1 MKPQRIVP
9 VLLIASLV
17 ASSVGAAALASTGTV
32 ADTRQDPATETT
44 AASNGEN
51 VSFEVQN
58 NAVVEYV
65 VDGETV
71 LSSVKTESAG
81 TYESRSGV
89 NAAVELNAV
98 VDVEGSGLDV
108 ESESSTRTEIHAES
122 GARMSA
128 HDNERG
134 VLVVGSND
142 GEQVVEAQLTS
153 ETEARQTSDGHVV
166 VEDGDGEVVGT
177 FVVVGE
183 GNTTVAEDGD
193 VTAHVREEGSLAFRA
208 YPDERTEEDEQRE
221 KMIANGTAMVEV
233 FASSEAAAEAESG
246 GEESGDSANGSA
258 YSAVSYSQDTSAE
271 ARQESSDRVSMTVD
285 RASEEG
291 TVVVTHVSEAAVES
305 TENLTVTVDGEAA
318 VRAESMA
325 ELRQAT
331 NDGDTSKYMVRQ
343 KANGEA
349 AVYVAVNHFSERNV
363 AIQSGDEEST
373 STNADDEG
381 ESDGSP
387 GFGVG
392 AGVLALIGAALVAKR
407 RQG

>member
-17 ASSVGAAALASTGTV
+17 ASSVGAAALATGTV
-32 ADTRQDPATETT
+32 ADTRQNPATETT

-51 VSFEVQN
+51 VSFEVQS
-58 NAVVEYV
+58 NAVVEYA

-81 TYESRSGV
+81 DYESRSGV
-89 NAAVELNAV
+89 NAAAELNAV

-134 VLVVGSND
+134 VLVVGSSD
-142 GEQVVEAQLTS
+142 GEQVVEAQVTS
-153 ETEARQTSDGHVV
+153 EAEARQTSDGRVV
-166 VEDGDGEVVGT
+166 VENGDGEVVGT
-177 FVVVGE
+177 FVVVGQ
-183 GNTTVAEDGD
+183 GNATVAEDGD
-193 VTAHVREEGSLAFRA
+193 VTAHVGEEGSLAFRA

-221 KMIANGTAMVEV
+221 RMIANGTAMVEV

-246 GEESGDSANGSA
+246 GEESGDSTNGSA

-291 TVVVTHVSEAAVES
+291 TIVVTHVSEAAVES

-318 VRAESMA
+318 ARADSMA

-331 NDGDTSKYMVRQ
+331 DDGDTSMYMVRQ
-343 KANGEA
+343 EADGEA
-349 AVYVAVNHFSERNV
+349 TVYVAVNHFSERNV
-363 AIQSGDEEST
+363 AIQSGGEEST
-373 STNADDEG
+373 STDADEEG
-381 ESDGSP
+381 DSGGSP

-392 AGVLALIGAALVAKR
+392 VGVLALIGVALVAKR